1 MTFHLR
7 IEMASDVFGHFFHQT
22 QVNFLDL
29 AAFAANE
36 MVVMPRFDVPANV
49 ISFSLI
55 FIRGGQQNPAPGQ
68 TVQNPVNRGQSNTS
82 ELFLQF
88 CLHLQRVKQTAAFQK
103 QLDDGANF
111 GRDAPVIF
119 LEPVNINVDGR

>member
-7 IEMASDVFGHFFHQT
+7 FEMASDVFGHFFHQT
-22 QVNFLDL
+22 QVDFLNL

-36 MVVMPRFDVPANV
+36 VVMVARFDVPANV
-49 ISFSLI
+49 ISFFLI

-82 ELFLQF
+82 ELSLQF
-88 CLHLQRVKQTAAFQK
+88 RLHLQRVKQAAAFQK

-111 GRDAPVIF
+111 GRDATVIF
-119 LEPVNINVDGR
+119 LEPVNINVDRR

>member
-7 IEMASDVFGHFFHQT
+7 FEMASDVFGYFFHQT
-22 QVNFLDL
+22 QVDFLDL

-36 MVVMPRFDVPANV
+36 VVMMPRFDVPANV
-49 ISFSLI
+49 ISFFLI
-55 FIRGGQQNPAPGQ
+55 FIRGSQQNPAPGQ
-68 TVQNPVNRGQSNTS
+68 TVQNPINRGQANTS

-103 QLDDGANF
+103 QLDNGANF

-119 LEPVNINVDGR
+119 LEPVNINANGR

>member
-7 IEMASDVFGHFFHQT
+7 FEMASDVFGYFFHQT
-22 QVNFLDL
+22 QVDFLDL

-36 MVVMPRFDVPANV
+36 VVMMPRFDVPANV
-49 ISFSLI
+49 ISFFLI

-68 TVQNPVNRGQSNTS
+68 TVQNPVYRGQPNTS

-88 CLHLQRVKQTAAFQK
+88 CLHLQRVKQTAMFQK
-103 QLDDGANF
+103 
-111 GRDAPVIF
+111 
-119 LEPVNINVDGR
+119 